1 MFHLCF
7 FRSFTRVVVAGFLAL
22 VMLSP
27 ADMLACGDKF
37 LVPSRGMR
45 FGPPVNRESARILL
59 FATPGSALSVTL
71 ASLSVELTLRQAGYR
86 PTSVNSAAAFQTALS
101 VGGWDVIVV
110 DLADGPLMVSLS
122 RLPAGGAPVV
132 LPVAYSPARDTLE
145 DAKKRYPQVLKS
157 PKKNL
162 AFVEAIDKA
171 IVARAKAR
179 AKTVTK
185 SSD

>member
-1 MFHLCF
+1 VFLLCF
-7 FRSFTRVVVAGFLAL
+7 FRSFTRVVVAGLLGL
-22 VMLSP
+22 VMVSP

-45 FGPPVNRESARILL
+45 FSPPVNRESARILL
-59 FATPGSALSVTL
+59 YATPGSALSATL
-71 ASLSVELTLRQAGYR
+71 ASLSVELTLRKAGYR
-86 PTSVNSAAAFQTALS
+86 PTSVNSAAQFEATLS
-101 VGGWDVIVV
+101 AGGWDVIVV
-110 DLADGPLMVSLS
+110 DLADGPLMVR
-122 RLPAGGAPVV
+122 RLAAGDAPVV
-132 LPVAYSPARDTLE
+132 LPVAYGPARDTLE
-145 DAKKRYPQVLKS
+145 DAKDRYPQVLKS

-179 AKTVTK
+179 ANTVKK

>member
-1 MFHLCF
+1 VFRLCF
-7 FRSFTRVVVAGFLAL
+7 SRRFTRVVVAGFLGL

-59 FATPGSALSVTL
+59 YATPGSALSATL
-71 ASLSVELTLRQAGYR
+71 ASLSVELTLRKAGYR
-86 PTSVNSAAAFQTALS
+86 PTSVNSAAEFQAALKA
-101 VGGWDVIVV
+101 GGWDVIVV
-110 DLADGPLMVSLS
+110 DLADGPLMVSRFPS
-122 RLPAGGAPVV
+122 GEAPTV

-145 DAKKRYPQVLKS
+145 NAKKQYPQVLNS
-157 PKKNL
+157 PKKNRT
-162 AFVEAIDKA
+162 FVEAVDKA
-171 IVARAKAR
+171 VVARAKAKSKPAVR
-179 AKTVTK
+179 

>member
-1 MFHLCF
+1 MFVLRF
-7 FRSFTRVVVAGFLAL
+7 FRRFTRVVVAGFLGL
-22 VMLSP
+22 VMVSP

-59 FATPGSALSVTL
+59 YATPGSALSAAL
-71 ASLSVELTLRQAGYR
+71 ASLSVELTLRKVGYR
-86 PTSVNSAAAFQTALS
+86 PTSVNSAAQLKAALS
-101 VGGWDVIVV
+101 AGAWDVIVV
-110 DLADGPLMVSLS
+110 DVADGPLMVS

-132 LPVAYSPARDTLE
+132 LPVAYSVASDR
-145 DAKKRYPQVLKS
+145 LKDIENR
-157 PKKNL
+157 NL
-162 AFVEAIDKA
+162 AFVKAIDKA

-179 AKTVTK
+179 AKASTK

>member
-1 MFHLCF
+1 VFRRCF
-7 FRSFTRVVVAGFLAL
+7 FRGSSRFVVAGFLGL

-27 ADMLACGDKF
+27 ADITACGDKF
-37 LVPSRGMR
+37 IVPSRGMR

-59 FATPGSALSVTL
+59 YATPGSALSATL
-71 ASLSVELTLRQAGYR
+71 ASLSVELTLRKAGYR
-86 PTSVNSAAAFQTALS
+86 PTSVNSAAQFEAALS
-101 VGGWDVIVV
+101 EGGWDVIVV
-110 DLADGPLMVSLS
+110 DLADGPIMAS
-122 RLPAGGAPVV
+122 RFAVGGAPIV

-145 DAKKRYPQVLKS
+145 DARKRYTQVLNS
-157 PKKNL
+157 PKKNV